1 MKSRPLGKDPQMM
14 HGVVLP
20 DKLSSGKRRSMAEI
34 LEEQGLMSADT
45 EASATQQTAPV
56 KSAETSPAKKTAD
69 SLDNRDGEA
78 IVEISIDQI
87 QPSRY
92 QPRRIFDQDKLEEL
106 ADSIRAAGG
115 LTNPINVRPLGDG
128 KYELITGERRW
139 RAHRLLG
146 WPAIAARVRTLSDAA
161 AQILALT
168 DNIDAEPLTAYEEAR
183 ALRDLL
189 EKNVAVSA
197 SDLARKTGRNRQTI
211 SRQMS
216 FFSLPAVVIAKL
228 DENPQLL
235 SQRVATEL
243 AGYSEANA
251 EEVVEAV
258 EAIEMGR
265 LEPTTAGAWIK
276 SKIRA
281 KSRGIASTR
290 PRVVTFA
297 ASKSGLTKARI
308 SGKKITLE
316 CSGNADPNQLITDLA
331 EALGI
336 TITSGAAES
345 SDEA

>member
-34 LEEQGLMSADT
+34 LEEQGLMDADT
-45 EASATQQTAPV
+45 AAPASQQAAPGDNAD
-56 KSAETSPAKKTAD
+56 KSPAKKTAD
-69 SLDNRDGEA
+69 SPDSQDGEA
-78 IVEISIDQI
+78 IVEINIDQI

-92 QPRRIFDQDKLEEL
+92 QPRRIFDQDKLDEL
-106 ADSIRAAGG
+106 ADSIREAGG
-115 LTNPINVRPLGDG
+115 LTNPINIRPLGDG

-146 WPAIAARVRTLSDAA
+146 WSTIAARVRTLSDAA

-189 EKNVAVSA
+189 DQNVVASA

-216 FFSLPAVVIAKL
+216 FFSLPAAVVAKL
-228 DENPQLL
+228 DEDPRLI
-235 SQRVATEL
+235 SQRMAVEL
-243 AGYSEANA
+243 AAYSEGNP
-251 EEVVEAV
+251 EIVVEAV
-258 EAIEMGR
+258 EAIEMGK
-265 LEPTTAGAWIK
+265 LEPTAAGTWVK
-276 SKIRA
+276 NKIRA
-281 KSRGIASTR
+281 KSRGIANTR

-297 ASKSGLTKARI
+297 ASKAGLTKARI

-336 TITSGAAES
+336 TITSGAADSPDES
-345 SDEA
+345 

>member
-1 MKSRPLGKDPQMM
+1 MKSRPLGKDPKSIM
-14 HGVVLP
+14 GVVVPDNLP
-20 DKLSSGKRRSMAEI
+20 SGKRRSMVD
-34 LEEQGLMSADT
+34 LLKEQGLWDADSEEPGT
-45 EASATQQTAPV
+45 QTAGPGERTDNPPNEKNV
-56 KSAETSPAKKTAD
+56 D
-69 SLDNRDGEA
+69 SLDNQEGEA
-78 IVEISIDQI
+78 IVEINIDQI

-106 ADSIRAAGG
+106 ADSIREAGG
-115 LTNPINVRPLGDG
+115 LTNPINIRSLGDG

-146 WPAIAARVRTLSDAA
+146 WSKIKARVRVLSDAA

-189 EKNVAVSA
+189 ENKIATSH
-197 SDLARKTGRNRQTI
+197 SDLARKTGRNKATI
-211 SRQMS
+211 GRQMS
-216 FFSLPAVVIAKL
+216 FFSLPAAVIAKL

-265 LEPTTAGAWIK
+265 LEPTAAGTWVK
-276 SKIRA
+276 NKIRA
-281 KSRGIASTR
+281 KSRGIANTR

-316 CSGNADPNQLITDLA
+316 CSGNADPNQLIADLA

-336 TITSGAAES
+336 TITSGAADS
-345 SDEA
+345 PDKS